1 MKWTKRLSVVIFAAA
16 AVLFAFC
23 LYHTVRNGDSQG
35 PVIVMEDQ
43 VIQVSI
49 HSGEQELLAGIRA
62 EDLKDGDVTDSLM
75 VEYLSNFIGDGERM
89 IGVAAFDR
97 AGNIG
102 KAVRTIR
109 YTDYRSPE
117 FSLSAPMRFAA
128 GINADKL
135 VQSMRVVD
143 CLDGDISRWIQQYNG
158 EGSVFNSAV
167 PGIYLIIFSISN
179 SAGDVERFQAQVEI
193 YDPAQEVSAP
203 KLYLKEYLIY
213 LEKGDYFDPMDY
225 LSRVMVDGAVYQ
237 MTKDGVLTCA
247 QDVEEQKEYPEVEIR
262 IYDQENI
269 QVRNPVDTN
278 KCGWY
283 EVSYTVADSA
293 DMERTVRMIVCVR
306 EEN

>member
-16 AVLFAFC
+16 AVLFVFC

-49 HSGEQELLAGIRA
+49 QSGEQELLAGIRA

-75 VEYLSNFIGDGERM
+75 VEYLSNFIGDGERKA
-89 IGVAAFDR
+89 GVAAFDS

-117 FSLSAPMRFAA
+117 FSLSAPLRFAA
-128 GINADKL
+128 GTNADKL
-135 VQSMRVVD
+135 VQSMRADD

-158 EGSVFNSAV
+158 DGSVFNSAV
-167 PGIYLIIFSISN
+167 PGIYPIIFSISN
-179 SAGDVERFQAQVEI
+179 SAGDVEKFQAQVEI
-193 YDPAQEVSAP
+193 YDPAEEVSAP
-203 KLYLKEYLIY
+203 QLYLTEYLIY
-213 LEKGDYFDPMDY
+213 LGKGDHFDPMEY
-225 LSRVMVDGAVYQ
+225 LSRIIVDGIKYQ
-237 MTKDGVLTCA
+237 KTADGVLTCVL
-247 QDVEEQKEYPEVEIR
+247 DLEEQKEYPDTEIR
-262 IYDQENI
+262 TYDQGNI

-278 KCGWY
+278 ECGWY
-283 EVSYTVADSA
+283 EVSYTLADSA
-293 DMERTVRMIVCVR
+293 DIERTVRMIVCVR